1 MVVSLNPAQIAFQ
14 PQLEK
19 GKLVRFGQGTGS
31 ALNFETLT
39 FQFNPSTITRTRTGR
54 WEPRQRRQRPVA
66 SPADIRARSASG
78 SASLLAESE
87 TVGFKLVFDATEA
100 ILANR
105 TDADRVVAETG
116 ILPELAFLDLIS
128 LGKEEQ
134 EERNRRGGGR
144 SASARTRETVQP
156 VRPDELLLVLGLER
170 IFPVV
175 LTSLTITE
183 QKFSPTLM
191 PIRAEADI
199 RFNVLEPV
207 ENAYNTWIRNAF
219 DQLFQRR
226 KDLANQAI
234 ASSPESA
241 ADNAIANALQPRTGP
256 ASAGGAA

>member
-1 MVVSLNPAQIAFQ
+1 MVVSLNPAQIAF
-14 PQLEK
+14 PQKLEK
-19 GKLVRFGQGTGS
+19 GKLIRFGQASKTD
-31 ALNFETLT
+31 LTFDTLT

-87 TVGFKLVFDATEA
+87 TIGFKLIFDATEA
-100 ILANR
+100 ILAGRSDGGR
-105 TDADRVVAETG
+105 TLADTG
-116 ILPELAFLDLIS
+116 ILPELAFLDIIS
-128 LGKEEQ
+128 LGKDEQ
-134 EERNRRGGGR
+134 DERAKKGGATAGGKN
-144 SASARTRETVQP
+144 RETVQP
-156 VRPDELLLVLGLER
+156 VRPDELLLVLGIDR

-183 QKFSPTLM
+183 QKFNPNLM

-219 DQLFQRR
+219 DQLFQKRN
-226 KDLANQAI
+226 DLSRQAI
-234 ASSPESA
+234 TSLPESA
-241 ADNAIANALQPRTGP
+241 ADNAIANALQPRTGA
-256 ASAGGAA
+256 ASPGQLT